1 MTDAH
6 AVDFNDSIPAILKK
20 FDETRQ
26 WNLPVVK
33 DKKYLG
39 FLSKARIL
47 TEYRAELMKT
57 I

>member
-1 MTDAH
+1 MTEPQ
-6 AVDFNDSIPAILKK
+6 AVDFHDNLHTILKK

-33 DKKYLG
+33 DKLYIG

-47 TEYRAELMKT
+47 SEYRTELMKT